1 MPLWTPRSRLGARPP
16 RWQAFLGSRRTIANL
31 ICAWSLPNVPPR
43 RSGGKHLVPRLFPR
57 TSCKTSSSFPTGY
70 HTQVA
75 TSRCRRRLG
84 CLVGFRGQN
93 RIPSKLPGMR
103 PAKSIRIP
111 HLQAMQ
117 ETNLWRFN
125 VHRRQALYGL
135 CRSKLR
141 RPHRRAHDGCRR

>member
-1 MPLWTPRSRLGARPP
+1 MSLRTPRSRLGSRPP

-57 TSCKTSSSFPTGY
+57 KSCKASSSFSKGC

-84 CLVGFRGQN
+84 CLGGFREQN

-103 PAKSIRIP
+103 PAKSIREQ
-111 HLQAMQ
+111 LQAMQ
-117 ETNLWRFN
+117 KTNLWKFN
-125 VHRRQALYGL
+125 VHRKQALYGL
-135 CRSKLR
+135 YRSKLR
-141 RPHRRAHDGCRR
+141 